1 MNIPYTNKL
10 STRLFTPLIIVF
22 IIVIITLLFYVPSIT
37 REGAINNAITSAEST
52 VRQYKMIRGYYTNN
66 VIKKVLAGSDL
77 KGHFDHKGDPT
88 KIPLPAT
95 FIHDI
100 SEQLSQQGIVSLKL
114 YSPFPFPNR
123 KNRNLDDFGAE
134 AWSALKKNP
143 EQTFSKTDSVDGK
156 QVVRVALADTMT
168 QAGCVS
174 CHNSHPDTPKNNW
187 RLGDIRGVLE
197 VQIPIDEQIMAA
209 KQLNFTI
216 AGMVLLALTVTVTF
230 LFVIFRQIISN
241 RLRQVAQALLQ
252 IANGDE
258 DLSQRLI
265 ETPKDEIGAIA
276 SAFNQFMCKMESS
289 LNEVNAQVEHLS
301 ESTAEME
308 KIARSS
314 QQGASEQQLETNSVA
329 ELVSKM
335 ATTSEE
341 MSDLTNRTSEH
352 SASTLTQAES
362 GRILVEDNKLSVET
376 LSTSMRHAAETVSI
390 LEKDSQNIGGVL
402 DVIRG
407 IAEQTNL
414 LALNA
419 AIEAARAGEQGRGF
433 AVVADEVRSL
443 ASRTQESTEE
453 INTMIEQLQTGA
465 KSAVLAIES
474 GTTNID
480 KSLEKAQQTNEMID
494 SIGDAI
500 KSIQDLS
507 SQIALAANEQTNTNE
522 SININMENIAKIS
535 VITGEGN
542 DKLLLQSEAI
552 NKSVTSINSQLKQ
565 FT

>member
-1 MNIPYTNKL
+1 MSIPYANKL
-10 STRLFTPLIIVF
+10 STRLFTPLIIIF
-22 IIVIITLLFYVPSIT
+22 AIVIVALLFYVPSIT
-37 REGAINNAITSAEST
+37 KQGAINSAITSAEST

-77 KGHFDHKGDPT
+77 KGHFNHKGDPT

-123 KNRNLDDFGAE
+123 QSRNLDSFADE
-134 AWSALKKNP
+134 AWKVLKKNP
-143 EQTFSKTDSVDGK
+143 KQTFSKTDLVDGK

-174 CHNSHPDTPKNNW
+174 CHNSHPDTPKNDW
-187 RLGDIRGVLE
+187 KLGDIRGVLE
-197 VQIPIDEQIMAA
+197 VQIPIDDQIAAA

-216 AGMVLLALTVTVTF
+216 AGMMLTALVATVTV
-230 LFVIFRQIISN
+230 LFILFRRIISN
-241 RLRQVAQALLQ
+241 RLRQVAKALQQ
-252 IANGDE
+252 IASGNE
-258 DLSQRLI
+258 DLSQRLN
-265 ETPKDEIGAIA
+265 ETPRDEIGIIA
-276 SAFNQFMCKMESS
+276 SAFNQFVQQMESS
-289 LNEVNAQVEHLS
+289 IKEVSAQVEHLS

-308 KIARSS
+308 KIASDS
-314 QQGASEQQLETNSVA
+314 QKGAADQQLETTSVA
-329 ELVSKM
+329 SSATLMTSTSKQI
-335 ATTSEE
+335 ADLARSAADHSE
-341 MSDLTNRTSEH
+341 
-352 SASTLTQAES
+352 STLTQAES
-362 GRILVEDNKLSVET
+362 GQKLVSDNSQSVET
-376 LSTSMRHAAETVSI
+376 LSTSMHHAAEAVSV
-390 LEKDSQNIGGVL
+390 LEKDSQDIGGVL

-453 INTMIEQLQTGA
+453 INTMIEKLQSGA
-465 KSAVLAIES
+465 KSAVQAIES
-474 GTTNID
+474 GTKDID
-480 KSLEKAQQTNEMID
+480 QSLEKAQQTNKMID
-494 SIGDAI
+494 SMGIAI
-500 KSIQDLS
+500 KSIQDLNT
-507 SQIALAANEQTNTNE
+507 QIALAAEEQTSTSE
-522 SININMENIAKIS
+522 SINNNIDNIANIS
-535 VITGEGN
+535 VATREGN
-542 DKLLLQSEAI
+542 DKLLQQSETIHQSVSNI
-552 NKSVTSINSQLKQ
+552 NKQLKQ

>member
-10 STRLFTPLIIVF
+10 STRLFTPLIIIFALV
-22 IIVIITLLFYVPSIT
+22 IVTLLFYVPSIT
-37 REGAINNAITSAEST
+37 QQGAINNAIASAEST
-52 VRQYKMIRGYYTNN
+52 VRQYKAIRGYYTNN

-77 KGHFDHKGDPT
+77 KGHFNHKDDPT

-100 SEQLSQQGIVSLKL
+100 SAKLSEQGIVSLKL

-123 KNRNLDDFGAE
+123 QSRRLDNFGEE
-134 AWSALKKNP
+134 AWRALKEKP
-143 EQTFSKTDSVDGK
+143 KQTFSKTDVVDGK

-174 CHNSHPDTPKNNW
+174 CHNSHIDTPKNDW
-187 RLGDIRGVLE
+187 KLGDIRGVLE
-197 VQIPIDEQIMAA
+197 VQIPIDDQILAA

-216 AGMVLLALTVTVTF
+216 AGMVLSALAATVIF
-230 LFVIFRQIISN
+230 LFVSYRRSISS
-241 RLRQVAQALLQ
+241 RLRQVAEALQQ
-252 IANGDE
+252 IADGKE
-258 DLSQRLI
+258 DLSQRLN
-265 ETPKDEIGAIA
+265 ETPRDEIGAIA
-276 SAFNQFMCKMESS
+276 SSFNQFMQQMESS
-289 LNEVNAQVEHLS
+289 LKEVNAQVEHLS

-308 KIARSS
+308 RIAGDS
-314 QQGASEQQLETNSVA
+314 QQGASEQQLETTTVASSVT
-329 ELVSKM
+329 EM
-335 ATTSEE
+335 AATSEQ
-341 MSDLTNRTSEH
+341 MADLARRTAEH
-352 SASTLTQAES
+352 SASTLSQAES
-362 GRILVEDNKLSVET
+362 GRELVSDNRRSVET
-376 LSTSMRHAAETVSI
+376 LSASMHHAADAVSV
-390 LEKDSQNIGGVL
+390 LEKDSQEIGGVL

-453 INTMIEQLQTGA
+453 INRMIEQLQSGA
-465 KSAVLAIES
+465 KSAVKAIES
-474 GTTNID
+474 GNNDID

-494 SIGDAI
+494 NIGDAI
-500 KSIQDLS
+500 KNIQDLNA
-507 SQIALAANEQTNTNE
+507 QVALAATEQTTTSE
-522 SININMENIAKIS
+522 SINRNVENIAQIS
-535 VITGEGN
+535 ISTRDGN
-542 DKLLLQSEAI
+542 DKLLHQSETI
-552 NKSVTSINSQLKQ
+552 HQSVSSINEQLKR

>member
-10 STRLFTPLIIVF
+10 STRLFTPLIIIFALV
-22 IIVIITLLFYVPSIT
+22 IVTLLFYVPSIT
-37 REGAINNAITSAEST
+37 QQGAINNAIASAEST
-52 VRQYKMIRGYYTNN
+52 VRQYKAIRGYYTNN

-77 KGHFDHKGDPT
+77 KGHFNHKDDPT

-100 SEQLSQQGIVSLKL
+100 SAKLSEQGIVSLKL

-123 KNRNLDDFGAE
+123 QSRRLDNFGEE
-134 AWSALKKNP
+134 AWRALKEKP
-143 EQTFSKTDSVDGK
+143 KQTFSKTDVVDGK

-174 CHNSHPDTPKNNW
+174 CHNSHIDTPKNDW
-187 RLGDIRGVLE
+187 KLGDIRGVLE
-197 VQIPIDEQIMAA
+197 VQIPIDDQILAA

-216 AGMVLLALTVTVTF
+216 AGMVLSALAATVIF
-230 LFVIFRQIISN
+230 LFVSYRRSISS
-241 RLRQVAQALLQ
+241 RLRQVAEALQQ
-252 IANGDE
+252 IADGKE
-258 DLSQRLI
+258 DLSQRLN
-265 ETPKDEIGAIA
+265 ETPRDEIGAIA
-276 SAFNQFMCKMESS
+276 SSFNQFMQQMESS
-289 LNEVNAQVEHLS
+289 LKEVNAQVEHLS

-308 KIARSS
+308 RIAGDS
-314 QQGASEQQLETNSVA
+314 QQGASEQQLETTSVA
-329 ELVSKM
+329 SSVTEM
-335 ATTSEE
+335 AATSEQ
-341 MSDLTNRTSEH
+341 MADLARRTAEH
-352 SASTLTQAES
+352 SASTLSQAES
-362 GRILVEDNKLSVET
+362 GRELVSDNRRSVET
-376 LSTSMRHAAETVSI
+376 LSASMHHAAETVSI
-390 LEKDSQNIGGVL
+390 LEKESQEIGGVL

-453 INTMIEQLQTGA
+453 INRMIEQLQSGA
-465 KSAVLAIES
+465 KSAVKAIES
-474 GTTNID
+474 GNNDID

-494 SIGDAI
+494 SIGHAI
-500 KSIQDLS
+500 KNIQDLNA
-507 SQIALAANEQTNTNE
+507 QVALAATEQTTTSE
-522 SININMENIAKIS
+522 SINRNVENIAQIS
-535 VITGEGN
+535 ISTRDGN
-542 DKLLLQSEAI
+542 DKLLHQSETI
-552 NKSVTSINSQLKQ
+552 HQSVSSINEQLKR